1 MPGQPSKIGKYDV
14 LREIGRGG
22 MGKVYAAVDPTIGR
36 MVAIKQV
43 TAVVSDDPDLLKRF
57 YREAQS
63 TGKLQH
69 PNIVTLY
76 DLGEQDGIP
85 YLVME
90 YLEGES
96 LEKIIQERRPYTVAE
111 KLTIIIQ
118 VCEGLAYAHQREI
131 IHRDIKPGNIVVL
144 NDGGVKIVDFGI
156 AQFGNERYTRTG
168 QVVGSLYY
176 MSPEQIQ
183 DAGVDLRSDIYSTGI
198 LLYEF
203 LTGTV
208 PFRGRDPA
216 STLAK
221 ILNDTPA
228 SLANSVDTYSPD
240 LDVVV
245 RRALAK
251 DRNARYG
258 SMDDFAFDLRMLR
271 EKLSLDLIASLL
283 RAAENLTA
291 ARQWEKAREQLT
303 QILKLDRQH
312 RRANE
317 LMREVQTQIQRQQVG
332 EQVRELRQKADEAL
346 GLRNWDEA
354 LTLLDRAVKIDGTN
368 TELIRFRDSVLQS
381 SVMLTDALRR
391 AESAHNL
398 GDLDNAKRAVD
409 EALSVDPYNTTAKAL
424 NAILSKELNERAKR
438 RKVDDFVAGAR
449 KEIAL
454 RHFDSALDM
463 LRTAEA
469 LDPTAAEVQQLI
481 RSALAGLEHE
491 KRRVALEKACSEI
504 EDLLNRDEYG
514 AACEKAD
521 EGLRMFPQDL
531 GLLKLK
537 RFAEKQREAWV
548 RRQFLEAQIATAKQ
562 LADAEQ
568 YLRAQRILNEAME
581 RYPDDTGVI
590 SLLGIV
596 TDGLARQEAQQR
608 EVERQANEKR
618 RFIRMQLEAAAT
630 LQQSGQTA
638 EALKMIRNG
647 LAHYPDSGELKQR
660 AANLEE
666 VLAKEEAQRKRAEE
680 EEAQRRA
687 EVEKTIA
694 ESWQLLSSKQTGQA
708 VALLDHAL
716 RRHPDSVDLKSQLEF
731 ARRRLAV
738 ANAER
743 ERAEQEVRRRT
754 AEIQKEAVAVHR
766 LLDSGQIDEAIAALE
781 QALSRYADSEDLK
794 SLLQVAYRRQ
804 SAQRSERELRE
815 REAKQQQA
823 EIGIEIRAAA
833 ELLDAQRTSDSIAR
847 LQQALNRYPRSEE
860 LKQHLAYAKQRLA
873 AEEAARKKALE
884 EERRV
889 RSWVDAEIT
898 MTRQWVNDK
907 QADRAVTKL
916 TQALNQY
923 PENAELKAHLDFAR
937 QRAAQENAERE
948 QAELEARRK
957 REAINQEIRNGLEL
971 LDAHKT
977 AEAVSILEKAALRF
991 PESQE
996 LRSQLDVARRQFAEE
1011 EAERQRIAEEKR
1023 RRQAEIDR
1031 SLSSARQFLELG
1043 QSSRAVSVLELAF
1056 QRYPDS
1062 SELRVQLEQARQKQ
1076 AAEEAQRRR
1085 IEEERRRREEEV
1097 KKEVGAA
1104 AALINAGQTT
1114 QAIETLEASLS
1125 RFPESEELKA
1135 LLKRAVDRASE
1146 EEAASQRAEQ
1156 KKRQRE
1162 TELANA
1168 IASARKLL
1176 DANQAA
1182 RAVTALEQSVR
1193 QFPESADLADLLV
1206 QSRVRFSAEQAE
1218 RERAEKQAQQKRA
1231 EIDKEIA
1238 SARRLLQSQQTS
1250 EAVTFLEASVKRFAE
1265 SAELKDL
1272 LWSANQQL
1280 AEEIEQKRRAEEER
1294 KRRDAEIRAQIQDA
1308 RMLLESK
1315 QTAKAASVLGAAAK
1329 KYPDS
1334 EELRSLLTSAQTTLA
1349 QEQAAREKAEREA
1362 NERREK
1368 IAAEVEAAK
1377 RLLKANRTSQ
1387 ALAALDEAL
1396 SRFPESEE
1404 LRSQLAAAKEQQAR
1418 EIAEKEREEKRQA
1431 QLREEVSK
1439 SRGLL
1444 ESGEPEKA
1452 LSAAEAAI
1460 RALGKDDQLQ
1470 QLLDKAKLAVKQKK
1484 AEEKKRAAERELAEE
1499 TQRQRDRDLADLRK
1513 LADSMASAKG
1523 QGLEKLLR
1531 KAGAI
1536 VARYPRDAEFQQILS
1551 AAKTAG
1557 ESAQAEPTLS
1567 SETRL
1572 ATKLFRAERVDEVP
1586 AVSVPLPPQPRPTPV
1601 SPSRSLLP
1609 KLLNKWAAIGVAAL
1623 IVVVVIIK
1631 LLIPSKPPVP
1641 KTYLVNI
1648 DSEPAGASVRVGDQ
1662 TCVTPNCRLKLPA
1675 GNLQVEAELSG
1686 YESKV
1691 QSVVID
1697 PQNPISQL
1705 KLVFVAP
1712 PPPEKAGFLLI
1723 KAGLAGADV
1732 LINGNRRSQTDASGT
1747 LRVSL
1752 DPGTYSVEVQKQGY
1766 TTAKSPGVLI
1776 RKGQETGVEVT
1787 LPSLATVAE
1796 LVISRAV
1803 PNAQVLSDGREI
1815 GRTDGSGTLRQS
1827 IEPGSHEIILEEGGR
1842 RSNAVRRTFTAG
1854 RPTGME
1860 GNLFAIAA
1868 PPKALAQ
1875 VVINRLPNGAI
1886 VKVEGVPYSADQ
1898 TGTVRFDVVAG
1909 EHTLD
1914 ISAEGFRSKQIRQS
1928 FPSGPLSLDGSLEHL
1943 DLEAPEWAKV
1953 ESSNDM
1959 AALQGFLNSFP
1970 KGKNAAQ
1977 AQSRLDRLIASDT
1990 SEKEL
1995 NTFYERFP
2003 HTAAGEA
2010 AGKRAEELRTEV
2022 KTKEQDQQEILSLLQ
2037 QYQTAYQQ
2045 LDLKTLTEIYP
2056 EWSSTARKAT
2066 QAKFKNA
2073 LSVSITLNHD
2083 ASDVKGDQAVMK
2095 VTQTLRWN
2103 QKDGSN
2109 VEEKTPQ
2116 LSWQFAKKNGRWLI
2130 QKGP

>member
-1 MPGQPSKIGKYDV
+1 MAGQPTKIGKYDV

-96 LEKIIQERRPYTVAE
+96 LEKVIQERRPYTVAE

-183 DAGVDLRSDIYSTGI
+183 DAGIDLRSDIYSTGI

-203 LTGTV
+203 LTGSV

-251 DRNARYG
+251 DRNSRYG
-258 SMDDFAFDLRMLR
+258 SMDDFAFDLRTLR
-271 EKLSLDLIASLL
+271 EKLSLDLIAGLL
-283 RAAENLTA
+283 RNAENLTA
-291 ARQWEKAREQLT
+291 AKQWEKGREQLS

-317 LMREVQTQIQRQQVG
+317 LMREVQTQIQRQQLS
-332 EQVRELRQKADEAL
+332 EQVHQLRLKADEAL

-354 LTLLDRAVKIDGTN
+354 LALLDRAVKIDSNN
-368 TELIRFRDSVLQS
+368 TELIRFRDSVLRS
-381 SVMLTDALRR
+381 SMMLTDALRR
-391 AESAHNL
+391 AESAHNI

-438 RKVDDFVAGAR
+438 KKVEDFVAAAR

-454 RHFDSALDM
+454 RHFNSALEM
-463 LRTAEA
+463 LRSAEA
-469 LDPTAAEVQQLI
+469 VDPTAADVQQLI
-481 RSALAGLEHE
+481 RSAIAGLEHE
-491 KRRVALEKACSEI
+491 KRRAALEKACSEI
-504 EDLLNRDEYG
+504 EDLLNRDEYS

-521 EGLRMFPQDL
+521 EGLRIFPQDL

-537 RFAEKQREAWV
+537 GFAEKQREAWI
-548 RRQFLEAQIATAKQ
+548 RRQFLEAQITTAKQ
-562 LADAEQ
+562 LADAED

-596 TDGLARQEAQQR
+596 TDGLARQDAQRR
-608 EVERQANEKR
+608 ERERQANEKR
-618 RFIRMQLEAAAT
+618 RFIRMQLETAAT
-630 LQQSGQTA
+630 SLQAGQTA
-638 EALKMIRNG
+638 EALKIIRNG
-647 LAHYPDSGELKQR
+647 LAHHPDSEELKQR

-666 VLAKEEAQRKRAEE
+666 VLAKEEALRKRAEE
-680 EEAQRRA
+680 EERRRRA

-708 VALLDHAL
+708 VVLLDRAL
-716 RRHPDSVDLKSQLEF
+716 QRHPENVDLKSQLEF
-731 ARRRLAV
+731 AKRRLAV

-766 LLDSGQIDEAIAALE
+766 LLDSGQIDQAIAALE
-781 QALSRYADSEDLK
+781 QALSRYSDSEDLK

-804 SAQRSERELRE
+804 AAQRAERDLAEREGRQ
-815 REAKQQQA
+815 KQA
-823 EIGIEIRAAA
+823 EIEREIRAAA
-833 ELLDAQRTSDSIAR
+833 ELLDTKRTGESIDR
-847 LQQALNRYPRSEE
+847 LQRALNRHPNSEE

-873 AEEAARKKALE
+873 AEEAAKKKAEE

-889 RSWVDAEIT
+889 RAWVDAEIT
-898 MTRQWVNDK
+898 MARQWLNDK
-907 QADRAVTKL
+907 HADRAVTKL
-916 TQALNQY
+916 TQALNLY
-923 PENAELKAHLDFAR
+923 PESEALKAHLDFAK
-937 QRAAQENAERE
+937 QRATQEKAERE
-948 QAELEARRK
+948 QAELEARRR
-957 REAINQEIRNGLEL
+957 REAINEAIRNGLEL
-971 LDAHKT
+971 LDAQKT
-977 AEAVSILEKAALRF
+977 AEAIADLEKASLQF
-991 PESQE
+991 PESQD
-996 LRSQLDVARRQFAEE
+996 LRSQLDVARGRFAEE
-1011 EAERQRIAEEKR
+1011 EAERQRVAEGRR

-1031 SLSSARQFLELG
+1031 SLSSAQKFLETD
-1043 QSSRAVSVLELAF
+1043 QASRAASVLELAF

-1062 SELRVQLEQARQKQ
+1062 GELRAQLEQARRAE
-1076 AAEEAQRRR
+1076 AAEEVQRRR
-1085 IEEERRRREEEV
+1085 IEDEKRDRQDEIKNEI
-1097 KKEVGAA
+1097 AA
-1104 AALINAGQTT
+1104 ATLLQNAGQTT
-1114 QAIETLEASLS
+1114 QAIERLEALLR
-1125 RFPESEELKA
+1125 RFPESEELKVQ
-1135 LLKRAVDRASE
+1135 LKRATDRVAE
-1146 EEAASQRAEQ
+1146 EEAARLRAEQ

-1162 TELANA
+1162 TEIANA
-1168 IASARKLL
+1168 IASARRLL
-1176 DANQAA
+1176 DSNQTGPVV
-1182 RAVTALEQSVR
+1182 AVLEQSSR
-1193 QFPESADLADLLV
+1193 QFPESVDLKGLLDAA
-1206 QSRVRFSAEQAE
+1206 RVRFAAEQAE
-1218 RERAEKQAQQKRA
+1218 RERAEKKAQQRRA
-1231 EIDKEIA
+1231 EIDREIA
-1238 SARRLLQSQQTS
+1238 SARRLLQSEQNS
-1250 EAVTFLEASVKRFAE
+1250 EAVALLETSVQRFNE
-1265 SAELKDL
+1265 SAELNDL
-1272 LWSANQQL
+1272 LRSAKQQL
-1280 AEEIEQKRRAEEER
+1280 ADEIEQKHRAEDER
-1294 KRRDAEIRAQIQDA
+1294 KRRNAEIEAQVAGARA
-1308 RMLLESK
+1308 LLESK
-1315 QTAKAASVLGAAAK
+1315 QAAK
-1329 KYPDS
+1329 VVSALGTAIRTYPES
-1334 EELRSLLTSAQTTLA
+1334 EELRSLLTLAQRTLA
-1349 QEQAAREKAEREA
+1349 QEQATREKAEREA
-1362 NERREK
+1362 QERQEK
-1368 IAAEVEAAK
+1368 ITTEVEKGK
-1377 RLLKANRTSQ
+1377 RLLKANRASQ

-1404 LRSQLAAAKEQQAR
+1404 LRSQLAAAKQQQTR
-1418 EIAEKEREEKRQA
+1418 EIAEREKEEKRQA
-1431 QLREEVSK
+1431 RLREEISK
-1439 SRGLL
+1439 SQTLL
-1444 ESGEPEKA
+1444 DSGEPEKA
-1452 LSAAEAAI
+1452 LNAADAAI
-1460 RALGKDDQLQ
+1460 RTLGKDEQLQ
-1470 QLLDKAKLAVKQKK
+1470 QLLDKAKLAVKLKK
-1484 AEEKKRAAERELAEE
+1484 AEEKKRTAELQLIEE
-1499 TQRQRDRDLADLRK
+1499 KKRQRNRDLEDLRK
-1513 LADSMASAKG
+1513 LSESMVSAKG
-1523 QGLEKLLR
+1523 PGLEKLLR
-1531 KAGAI
+1531 KAGVIA
-1536 VARYPRDAEFQQILS
+1536 ARYPNDAEFQQTLS
-1551 AAKTAG
+1551 AGRTTT
-1557 ESAQAEPTLS
+1557 ESVETEPIPS

-1572 ATKLFRAERVDEVP
+1572 ATKLFRAERVGEDP
-1586 AVSVPLPPQPRPTPV
+1586 AVSMPLPPQPRPTEL
-1601 SPSRSLLP
+1601 SPSPSLLL
-1609 KLLNKWAAIGVAAL
+1609 KLLNKWSAIGIAAL
-1623 IVVVVIIK
+1623 IVVVVVIK
-1631 LLIPSKPPVP
+1631 LLNFPKPPVP
-1641 KTYLVNI
+1641 KTYVVSI
-1648 DSEPAGASVRVGDQ
+1648 DSEPIGASVRIGDQ
-1662 TCVTPNCRLKLPA
+1662 ACVTPNCRLNLPA
-1675 GNLQVEAELSG
+1675 GDFKLEAELQG

-1691 QSVVID
+1691 QSVAID
-1697 PQNPISQL
+1697 PQNPISEL

-1712 PPPEKAGFLLI
+1712 PPPEKAGYLLI

-1732 LINGNRRSQTDASGT
+1732 LVDGNRRSQTSAAGI
-1747 LRVSL
+1747 LRLSL

-1766 TTAKSPGVLI
+1766 TTAKSSGVLI
-1776 RKGQETGVEVT
+1776 RKGQETAVELT
-1787 LPSLATVAE
+1787 LPALANVAE
-1796 LVISRAV
+1796 LVITRAV
-1803 PNAQVLSDGREI
+1803 PNVQVLADGREV
-1815 GRTDGSGTLRQS
+1815 GHTDSNGALRQS
-1827 IEPGSHEIILEEGGR
+1827 IEPGSHEIMLEEAGR
-1842 RSNAVRRTFTAG
+1842 RSNAIRRTFTAG
-1854 RPTGME
+1854 RPTDLE
-1860 GNLFAIAA
+1860 GNLFAIT
-1868 PPKALAQ
+1868 PRPKPLSQ
-1875 VVINRLPNGAI
+1875 VVINHLPNGAI
-1886 VKVEGVPYSADQ
+1886 VKTEGVPYSADQ
-1898 TGTVRFDVVAG
+1898 TGTVRFDLVAG
-1909 EHTLD
+1909 DHTLE
-1914 ISAEGFRSKQIRQS
+1914 ISAEGFRAKQIRQTFS
-1928 FPSGPLSLDGSLEHL
+1928 SGPITLDGSLDHL
-1943 DLEAPEWAKV
+1943 DLEGPEWAKV

-1970 KGKNAAQ
+1970 KGKNVAQ

-1995 NTFYERFP
+1995 NAFYERFP

-2010 AGKRAEELRTEV
+2010 AEKRAEELRTEA

-2037 QYQTAYQQ
+2037 RYQAAYQQ

-2073 LSVSITLNHD
+2073 LSVSITLNHES
-2083 ASDVKGDQAVMK
+2083 SDIKGDQAVMK

-2116 LSWQFAKKNGRWLI
+2116 LSWQFAKKDGRWLI